1 MISIL
6 KYGHFGYHIRDPAKG
21 GTLPGEK
28 LFCTY
33 RAVPSDRAVS
43 AFKLD
48 KSTLLAVMTAN
59 NENHFFFESNFLV
72 KII

>member
-43 AFKLD
+43 AFELD

-59 NENHFFFESNFLV
+59 NEKHFIFESNFLV